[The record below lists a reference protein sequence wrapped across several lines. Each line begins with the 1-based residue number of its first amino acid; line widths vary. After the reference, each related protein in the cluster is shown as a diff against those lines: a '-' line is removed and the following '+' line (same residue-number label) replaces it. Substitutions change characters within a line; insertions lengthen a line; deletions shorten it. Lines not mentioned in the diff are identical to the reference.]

1 MKYHFKI
8 HRENGKF
15 WAECLELEGCLT
27 QADSLE
33 ELHEMT
39 KDALNVYISE
49 PEDSKRFAKL
59 PDDSIKR
66 SKTIAEVALD
76 ANVALSFLKRF
87 KNREFFTTENTK
99 HTEKRN

>member
-33 ELHEMT
+33 ELHEMM
-39 KDALNVYISE
+39 KDALNVYIDE
-49 PEDSKRFAKL
+49 PGDSKRLAKL

-66 SKTIAEVALD
+66 SKTIAEVTVD
-76 ANVALSFLKRF
+76 ADIALSFLKRL
-87 KNREFFTTENTK
+87 KNRGFFTTENTK